1 MLSGETSVGAFAI
14 EAVQV
19 MSRIIVKT
27 EQDMMDR
34 IRPMRTQPRTKGG
47 AITKAAVE
55 VGKIIE
61 AKFLVAFTKSGD
73 SARRMS
79 RLRSPIPILALTPDP
94 ATYNQLALSW
104 GVESMIMPMVSH
116 TDEMVKQV
124 DTLLVESGRGVV
136 GENVMI
142 VAGSPPGIPG
152 STNAMRVHRI
162 GDAISGAAPAY
173 R

>member
-1 MLSGETSVGAFAI
+1 
-14 EAVQV
+14 
-19 MSRIIVKT
+19 
-27 EQDMMDR
+27 
-34 IRPMRTQPRTKGG
+34 
-47 AITKAAVE
+47 
-55 VGKIIE
+55 
-61 AKFLVAFTKSGD
+61 
-73 SARRMS
+73 
-79 RLRSPIPILALTPDP
+79 
-94 ATYNQLALSW
+94 
-104 GVESMIMPMVSH
+104 MIMPMVSH

-124 DTLLVESGRGVV
+124 DTLLVESGRGVL